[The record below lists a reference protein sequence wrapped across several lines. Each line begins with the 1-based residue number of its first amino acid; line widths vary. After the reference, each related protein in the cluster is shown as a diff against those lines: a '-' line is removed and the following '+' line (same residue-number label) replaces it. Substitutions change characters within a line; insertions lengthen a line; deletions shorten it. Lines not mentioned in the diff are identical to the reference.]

1 MGSIISVL
9 IIVKVMLTRILS
21 ILPSLKL
28 LSEMKNNSDGTATRP
43 NFPGAQGTSACLF
56 FFFFLPHAETIFK
69 KAQGRMSN
77 ERRSECCKCL
87 SIKKDA

>member
-1 MGSIISVL
+1 
-9 IIVKVMLTRILS
+9 MLTRILS

-56 FFFFLPHAETIFK
+56 FFFFFCHMQKQYLRKLKAEWAMNVGVNVANAFP
-69 KAQGRMSN
+69 
-77 ERRSECCKCL
+77 
-87 SIKKDA
+87 